1 MHSAGTK
8 VSACTTHSLRPHQ
21 LLWFAFFPPQIS
33 KYTFT
38 EILAEKTLCWWETP
52 LSILLCFLTNTLIN
66 TGGGMLSFHT
76 SEVVTFQPQHFSRE
90 HYSQKQ

>member
-38 EILAEKTLCWWETP
+38 EILAEKNSLLVGDTL
-52 LSILLCFLTNTLIN
+52 
-66 TGGGMLSFHT
+66 
-76 SEVVTFQPQHFSRE
+76 VHFAVFSDKHADKYRWRDAQFP
-90 HYSQKQ
+90 YQ